1 MENASKALIIAGSI
15 LIAIL
20 LIAFGVHTFN
30 STRGASEGVETT
42 MNATEI
48 SSFNNKF
55 LKYVGTNKNR
65 GQALALINEVI
76 SHNGTMKDVPSK
88 QVSINGGTP
97 QAALSAISAQTS
109 PQTSFDISINPAVE
123 PAANAGYNQ
132 YGLVKNITM
141 PIN

>member
-20 LIAFGVHTFN
+20 LIAFGVRTFN

-48 SSFNNKF
+48 ATFNGKF
-55 LKYVGTNKNR
+55 TKYIGTNKNR

-76 SHNGTMKDVPSK
+76 SHNGTMKDVPAK
-88 QVSINGGTP
+88 QVTINGGSP
-97 QAALSAISAQTS
+97 QTALSSISAQTT
-109 PQTSFDISINPAVE
+109 PQTSFSISIATTD
-123 PAANAGYNQ
+123 YNE

-141 PIN
+141 PINT